1 MNILIIANFTQNPEE
16 KGNNRFNY
24 IANLLANNNHK
35 VELITSSFSH
45 KLKRQ
50 RKRDSQEL
58 NLLNYKLTML
68 YEPGYKK
75 NVSLKR
81 FYSHYIF
88 SKNLKKYL
96 REIQIKPDVI
106 YCAVPTLSA
115 AKVAAKYAKENN
127 IKFIIDIQDLWPEAF
142 KMVFNIPIISDIMFY
157 PMKKMADYIY
167 SLADD
172 IIAVSETYL
181 KRATDV
187 NSIAKNKLSVYLGT
201 NLDYFDECKNKNK
214 VTYDDGYIR
223 IVYIGTLGHSYNIK
237 EVIDAINLLKEK
249 GINNLKFVVMGDG
262 PLKREF
268 QEYAKKKGI
277 DCEFKG
283 MLNYDNMVGI
293 LCSCDIAVNPI
304 NANSAG
310 SIINKVGDYAAAG
323 LPVINTQENEEYRNI
338 VEKYE
343 IGYNCINSD
352 YKDMASKIE
361 KIIENSE
368 IKNKMEKN
376 NRKLAEERFDRNKTY
391 KYIIKVIEEE
401 EV

>member
-1 MNILIIANFTQNPEE
+1 MKKVFIITEFVSMPGEKAN
-16 KGNNRFNY
+16 GRFRY
-24 IANLLANNNHK
+24 IADLLVRNNIE
-35 VELITSSFSH
+35 VELITTNYSH
-45 KLKRQ
+45 
-50 RKRDSQEL
+50 RDKKHRIYEE
-58 NLLNYKLTML
+58 NPKCKYKFTML
-68 YEPGYKK
+68 DEPGYKK

-157 PMKKMADYIY
+157 PMKRMADYIY
-167 SLADD
+167 SSADD

-181 KRATDV
+181 KRATDI

-201 NLDYFDECKNKNK
+201 NLHYFDECKNKNK
-214 VTYDDGYIR
+214 VTYDDDYIR

-237 EVIDAINLLKEK
+237 DVIDAINLLKEND
-249 GINNLKFVVMGDG
+249 INNLKFVVMGDG

-304 NANSAG
+304 SHNAAQ

-361 KIIENSE
+361 KIIENFE
-368 IKNKMEKN
+368 IKNKMGKN

-391 KYIIKVIEEE
+391 NYIIKTIEEE
-401 EV
+401 

>member
-1 MNILIIANFTQNPEE
+1 MKKVFIITEFVSMPGEKAN
-16 KGNNRFNY
+16 GRFRY
-24 IANLLANNNHK
+24 IADLLVRNNIE
-35 VELITSSFSH
+35 VELITTNYSH
-45 KLKRQ
+45 
-50 RKRDSQEL
+50 RDKKHRIYEE
-58 NLLNYKLTML
+58 NPKCKYKFTML
-68 YEPGYKK
+68 DEPGYKK

-157 PMKKMADYIY
+157 PMKRMADYIY
-167 SLADD
+167 SSADD

-181 KRATDV
+181 KRATDI

-201 NLDYFDECKNKNK
+201 NLHYFDECKNKNK
-214 VTYDDGYIR
+214 VTYDDDYIR

-237 EVIDAINLLKEK
+237 DVIDAINLLKEND
-249 GINNLKFVVMGDG
+249 INNLKFVVMGDG

-304 NANSAG
+304 SHNAAQ

-361 KIIENSE
+361 KIIENFE
-368 IKNKMEKN
+368 IKNKMGKN

-391 KYIIKVIEEE
+391 KYIIKTIEEE
-401 EV
+401 